1 MGKLVDSLKA
11 LLPDRWHTDMQYVWR
26 FGRPRNHRDP
36 KTFHELLIRKKVLDL
51 PRYRELGELS
61 DKYGVREVVARTIGA
76 EHLIPLIGVYG
87 DVDELD
93 VAALPDA
100 FVLKGTHGSG
110 MNLIVQ
116 DKASVDWDEVRA
128 TARRWLATDYS
139 RLYREAPYRAVPR
152 RLVVEELLAGEDGL
166 VPVDYK
172 FFVFSGKVRLF
183 EVDYTR
189 FSRHKQ
195 AFFMPDGRRLAVDR
209 GRDVPELLPPL
220 PTQLAEMVDLAEKLG
235 AGHEYIRVDL
245 YDVGGRTYFGELTFY
260 PSGALNLWRPPAFEY
275 EMGAVWREGRA
286 VGEEWVAR
294 E

>member
-1 MGKLVDSLKA
+1 MTLQQLYLVLLAGGLVLLASIVATRAATTVGLPA
-11 LLPDRWHTDMQYVWR
+11 LLL
-26 FGRPRNHRDP
+26 F
-36 KTFHELLIRKKVLDL
+36 
-51 PRYRELGELS
+51 LGV
-61 DKYGVREVVARTIGA
+61 GV
-76 EHLIPLIGVYG
+76 
-87 DVDELD
+87 
-93 VAALPDA
+93 
-100 FVLKGTHGSG
+100 
-110 MNLIVQ
+110 IV
-116 DKASVDWDEVRA
+116 
-128 TARRWLATDYS
+128 
-139 RLYREAPYRAVPR
+139 
-152 RLVVEELLAGEDGL
+152 GEDGL

-189 FSRHKQ
+189 FSRPKQ